1 MFLLSTLAKTKAA
14 AEKDPFSPTFNI
26 TQMTSHEGYLF
37 QKSSGAF
44 GTLKKKFNFY
54 LLTLSRYY
62 VLKQTKIVVYSNN
75 TREKELE
82 SISLEN
88 HRLEII
94 SDKKKKGFFL
104 ITEDGKKHTLYAE
117 TDQES
122 EDWISK
128 ISEVSIRE
136 RTRSEP
142 NIKVNKESSPKEIVS
157 NEIKTEDTLSPSP
170 SKKESRKSMHK
181 FITPLAKSFSER
193 ISESKKKDDSPSP
206 ISARKTSTTAH
217 FLTEKKKEKVTKLI
231 TMEQE
236 FDIFLNAMHIFMKK
250 EEERTTEEL
259 AYVLNLKLYYHQL
272 IQHMSKTKAKPQ
284 FSLST
289 GTYILVKEE
298 EFRTTEENEFMDEM
312 KNQYA
317 LWLENK
323 EEALKLNVVSCSQTL
338 LQKKKSEM
346 KKEEKEYKKLLES
359 VRKQI
364 SIIEKKN
371 GLKAQH
377 GFISGTVNYLKY
389 SDELDEQDNLYI
401 SSINKILF

>member
-1 MFLLSTLAKTKAA
+1 
-14 AEKDPFSPTFNI
+14 
-26 TQMTSHEGYLF
+26 
-37 QKSSGAF
+37 
-44 GTLKKKFNFY
+44 
-54 LLTLSRYY
+54 
-62 VLKQTKIVVYSNN
+62 
-75 TREKELE
+75 
-82 SISLEN
+82 
-88 HRLEII
+88 
-94 SDKKKKGFFL
+94 
-104 ITEDGKKHTLYAE
+104 
-117 TDQES
+117 
-122 EDWISK
+122 
-128 ISEVSIRE
+128 
-136 RTRSEP
+136 
-142 NIKVNKESSPKEIVS
+142 
-157 NEIKTEDTLSPSP
+157 
-170 SKKESRKSMHK
+170 MHK